1 MKRTFIIATML
12 AIVSVSAIAQN
23 NDFRPSITI
32 GYGRNYVDMGN
43 VFEIYE
49 DTYAGVFSCSSLFVS
64 ADFLRF
70 NRYLSGGLYLGGQ
83 MTELRSYDDYGHA
96 VYSGYFAGRGGFAAN
111 LHLLQC
117 MNVEQN
123 AWDIS
128 LNTKLGAFWCPNI
141 SPQTEYSLGLSAAYY
156 PFKHVGLSVGNR
168 PCQTITDIIK
178 LLIGTSK
185 QKGSGFL
192 VHGCFGVQSKKATF
206 FRLRP
211 YRIPFSDAYDN
222 ESGAMIVSNPHKSR
236 LTADE
241 LADLNKFLSKKG
253 VAL

>member
-1 MKRTFIIATML
+1 MKRTFIIATMM

-32 GYGRNYVDMGN
+32 GYGRNYVDMGTI
-43 VFEIYE
+43 FEIYE
-49 DTYAGVFSCSSLFVS
+49 DTYTGVFSCSSLFVS

-111 LHLLQC
+111 LHILQC

-141 SPQTEYSLGLSAAYY
+141 SPQTEYSFGLSAAYY
-156 PFKHVGLSVGNR
+156 PFKHVGLSVGCDWGKVLVSR
-168 PCQTITDIIK
+168 WDS
-178 LLIGTSK
+178 GFV
-185 QKGSGFL
+185 QKGGISLKLGL
-192 VHGCFGVQSKKATF
+192 NIRFGT
-206 FRLRP
+206 
-211 YRIPFSDAYDN
+211 
-222 ESGAMIVSNPHKSR
+222 
-236 LTADE
+236 
-241 LADLNKFLSKKG
+241 
-253 VAL
+253 